1 MRCHVMSCHV
11 MSCHVMS
18 CDATPLYVITWY
30 DNVCLL
36 YGMTWHDLV
45 YMTCCVVVL
54 HVMLWCGVSWCV
66 ALWCVVWF
74 YDMQCY
80 TMETSCMYIHVY
92 MYMCIYIYIYI
103 YICIH
108 VHIHIYTHNYHGMVY
123 VLNVWIVHSCTN
135 HTVPCHRML
144 YGIAYSISHQIV
156 LNYHVSSHGACIEL
170 FIMRVCES

>member
-1 MRCHVMSCHV
+1 MSCY
-11 MSCHVMS
+11 
-18 CDATPLYVITWY
+18 DAVY
-30 DNVCLL
+30 
-36 YGMTWHDLV
+36 HD
-45 YMTCCVVVL
+45 VL
-54 HVMLWCGVSWCV
+54 HYGVLYDFMICSVILWKHHAC
-66 ALWCVVWF
+66 
-74 YDMQCY
+74 
-80 TMETSCMYIHVY
+80 I
-92 MYMCIYIYIYI
+92 YMCTCICVYIYI